1 MKTPSK
7 SVAAKPRAKTRR
19 PAPKRAA
26 TAARKPSN
34 LPRALPIVEAA
45 LADMKAVDVRVIDVR
60 GLSDVAD
67 YMVIASGTS
76 DRHLRSVADR
86 VVQMSKAAGQR
97 PLGVE
102 GEQQGE
108 WVLVDLPD
116 VMVHIMLPRTREFY
130 QLEQLWEQA
139 PRPDA
144 QKPAR
149 RTPRKAGVPKKA
161 KAKGKGKPVRAAK
174 AKGKK
179 SAAPARRR
187 SPRA

>member
-7 SVAAKPRAKTRR
+7 FVAAKPRAKTRR
-19 PAPKRAA
+19 PVPQRAA
-26 TAARKPSN
+26 PAARKPRK

-45 LADMKAVDVRVIDVR
+45 LADMKAVNVRVIDVR

-67 YMVIASGTS
+67 FMVIASGTS

-86 VVQMSKAAGQR
+86 VVQMTKAAGQQ

-116 VMVHIMLPRTREFY
+116 VMVHIMLPRTRELY
-130 QLEQLWEQA
+130 QLEQLWDA
-139 PRPDA
+139 PRREAVAAARTTKRPR
-144 QKPAR
+144 PAA
-149 RTPRKAGVPKKA
+149 TLG
-161 KAKGKGKPVRAAK
+161 
-174 AKGKK
+174 
-179 SAAPARRR
+179 
-187 SPRA
+187 

>member
-26 TAARKPSN
+26 PAARKPSN

-67 YMVIASGTS
+67 FMVIASGTS

-86 VVQMSKAAGQR
+86 VVQIFGGAGLIR
-97 PLGVE
+97 
-102 GEQQGE
+102 
-108 WVLVDLPD
+108 
-116 VMVHIMLPRTREFY
+116 
-130 QLEQLWEQA
+130 
-139 PRPDA
+139 
-144 QKPAR
+144 
-149 RTPRKAGVPKKA
+149 GVPVERFYRD
-161 KAKGKGKPVRAAK
+161 VRHYRV
-174 AKGKK
+174 GEG
-179 SAAPARRR
+179 SSEVQRMLIAR
-187 SPRA
+187 ALFK